1 MNRAE
6 RIALPL
12 AFAGALFWLWSV
24 WARGG
29 GGGVTDFPTPG
40 ETLKGFEHLLS
51 TPPGEHAPLL
61 VKHIVASLFRTT
73 FGFLAAAAIGVPLG
87 LWMGVCARAHATLNW
102 LVQYLRPISP
112 IALIPISIMI
122 FRGDDLRAVF
132 LIFYAAFFPIAV
144 TTAAAASSVPEV
156 YVRAGRNFGLSGFA
170 LVREV
175 IFPASLPQIVT
186 ALRVGAGIAWL
197 VVVAAEMLGVQGGLG
212 WLIIDARYQGA
223 RTDLIV
229 GTILIIGA
237 IGLCIDLLLRRL
249 ARHPKVAWGMNGRG

>member
-1 MNRAE
+1 MRRAE
-6 RIALPL
+6 RILLPL
-12 AFAGALFWLWSV
+12 AFAGALFALWST
-24 WARGG
+24 WAKGG

-40 ETLKGFEHLLS
+40 ETLRGFDHLLR
-51 TPPGEHAPLL
+51 TAPGEPAPLL

-73 FGFLAAAAIGVPLG
+73 FGFLAAAALGIPLG
-87 LWMGVCARAHATLNW
+87 LWMGVSARTHATLNW

-144 TTAAAASSVPEV
+144 TTAAAASSVPQV
-156 YVRAGRNFGLSGFA
+156 YVRAGRNFGLRGFG
-170 LVREV
+170 LVRHV
-175 IFPASLPQIVT
+175 ILPAALPQIVT
-186 ALRVGAGIAWL
+186 SLRVAAGISWL

-229 GTILIIGA
+229 GTILVIGL

-249 ARHPKVAWGMNGRG
+249 ARHPRVRWSFTADG

>member
-1 MNRAE
+1 MRRSE
-6 RIALPL
+6 RIVLPL
-12 AFAGALFWLWSV
+12 AFAGALLALWSA
-24 WARGG
+24 WAKGG

-40 ETLKGFEHLLS
+40 ETLSGFDHLFR
-51 TPPGEHAPLL
+51 TPPGERAPLI
-61 VKHIVASLFRTT
+61 VKHVVASLFRTT
-73 FGFLAAAAIGVPLG
+73 FGFLAAAALGIPLG
-87 LWMGVCARAHATLNW
+87 LWMGVSVRAHATLNW
-102 LVQYLRPISP
+102 LVQFLRPISP

-170 LVREV
+170 LVRDV

-237 IGLCIDLLLRRL
+237 IGLSIDLLLSRL
-249 ARHPKVAWGMNGRG
+249 EHHPRVRWSLSEHG